1 MAVLSALRRFARL
14 GLWVGLGAGA
24 MLIDACGSSPSSL
37 GVRGRDS
44 AADVPSPVPTKP
56 DAAAT
61 PDAGS
66 DAPVLL
72 HLPDADQAQSADG
85 GQTDLWDIICE

>member
-1 MAVLSALRRFARL
+1 
-14 GLWVGLGAGA
+14 

>member
-24 MLIDACGSSPSSL
+24 MLIDACNNDL
-37 GVRGRDS
+37 GHGRRDS
-44 AADVPSPVPTKP
+44 APDVPTPAIP

-66 DAPVLL
+66 DARGI
-72 HLPDADQAQSADG
+72 HLQAIDADHAQPEDG
-85 GQTDLWDIICE
+85 STALWDTICE

>member
-24 MLIDACGSSPSSL
+24 MLIDACSSSSSL
-37 GVRGRDS
+37 GFRSRDS
-44 AADVPSPVPTKP
+44 AADVPSPMKQ
-56 DAAAT
+56 DAAVT

-72 HLPDADQAQSADG
+72 HLPDADQSQPADG

>member
-24 MLIDACGSSPSSL
+24 MLIDACGSGL
-37 GVRGRDS
+37 GVSRDS
-44 AADVPSPVPTKP
+44 APDLPPQAVPDVP
-56 DAAAT
+56 AT

-66 DAPVLL
+66 DAQGV
-72 HLPDADQAQSADG
+72 DTQAIDTDHAQPADG
-85 GQTDLWDIICE
+85 GKTDLWDTICE